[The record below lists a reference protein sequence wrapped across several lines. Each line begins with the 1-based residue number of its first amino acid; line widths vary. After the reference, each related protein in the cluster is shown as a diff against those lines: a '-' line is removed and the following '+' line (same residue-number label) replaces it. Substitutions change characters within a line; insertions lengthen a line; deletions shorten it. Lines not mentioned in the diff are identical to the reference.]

1 VTEFL
6 AGLGWRP
13 AIGDPSVMGWL
24 TVAAYGAAAVLCALA
39 ARNAPAGG
47 PGTPERRER
56 RLWIWIAALMAFLGV
71 NKQLDLQTLF
81 TRIGR
86 ELAVRGG
93 WYENRRIF
101 QFLFVLAVAA
111 AGIWVFR
118 VVRRGTRQVLRER
131 KLLLFGVCFLI
142 VFIIVRASSFHHVA
156 ALIDATVLG
165 IRMNWVL
172 ELGGI
177 GMIAVAA
184 ARSLRRPVTEGFG
197 GPAA

>member
-1 VTEFL
+1 MIEFL
-6 AGLGWRP
+6 ARLGWRP
-13 AIGDPSVMGWL
+13 AIGDPSVIGWL

-56 RLWIWIAALMAFLGV
+56 RLWIWIAALMAFLCV

-81 TRIGR
+81 TKIGR

-101 QFLFVLAVAA
+101 QFLFVLAIAA
-111 AGIWVFR
+111 VGVWGFGLI
-118 VVRRGTRQVLRER
+118 RRGTRRARRER
-131 KLLLFGVCFLI
+131 KLLLYGVCFLI
-142 VFIIVRASSFHHVA
+142 AFIVVRAASFHHVA
-156 ALIDATVLG
+156 VLLQTGVLG
-165 IRMNWVL
+165 IRLNWVL

-177 GMIAVAA
+177 GMIAVSAVRA
-184 ARSLRRPVTEGFG
+184 LRRPGTEGRG